1 MKKNKKRKKKKI
13 SKKKN
18 KYHKKKVF
26 RKIKSYT
33 KTKKRIK
40 KIKRKIRIKKIK
52 NYNSVSTK
60 KSSRLLINIIRLQ
73 NKFKDNFTF
82 NFKFD
87 LFLLDKII
95 ESFFQKIEN
104 KIYEYKRLKAD
115 ENKRLKIEK
124 LEIERTQKELIEIE
138 TYDLL
143 NAITGKSSY
152 DVKYESIIKKLSK
165 LSTINNGKK

>member
-26 RKIKSYT
+26 RKIKSRT
-33 KTKKRIK
+33 QTKKRIK

-124 LEIERTQKELIEIE
+124 LEI
-138 TYDLL
+138 
-143 NAITGKSSY
+143 
-152 DVKYESIIKKLSK
+152 
-165 LSTINNGKK
+165 